1 MNLTLSN
8 DIRYEWMDIP
18 LTESEIKERRI
29 KKTKNDEEIARA
41 KNEIKKATAQI
52 EEEFLVKDR
61 TESNK
66 IILKELLEKTKRV
79 KLKVQIIVNEEDA
92 TIERWATEDAE
103 GYQAG
108 QIVLIRDMT
117 REEKHQYGIT
127 TFTNVRKPFKD

>member
-8 DIRYEWMDIP
+8 DVRYEWMDIP

-41 KNEIKKATAQI
+41 KNEIKKAKAQI
-52 EEEFLVKDR
+52 EEEFLVKER

-66 IILKELLEKTKRV
+66 IILKELLEKTKHV